1 MPYVQR
7 SWIREKPDSF
17 FRRWKWHLP
26 ARFQR
31 SSNREEK
38 VSSQTLINHPLALT
52 PLFMSLSALLIVIAH
67 VAIFGPS
74 KGGNE
79 GTTAQAFQVLIA
91 GQTPLVAYFAVKYLP
106 RSPGQALGVITLQII
121 ATLPA
126 FAAVYWL
133 S

>member
-1 MPYVQR
+1 
-7 SWIREKPDSF
+7 
-17 FRRWKWHLP
+17 
-26 ARFQR
+26 
-31 SSNREEK
+31 
-38 VSSQTLINHPLALT
+38 LINHPLALT
-52 PLFMSLSALLIVIAH
+52 PLFMSLSALVIVIAH
-67 VAIFGPS
+67 VAIFGQS

-79 GTTAQAFQVLIA
+79 GATAQAFQVLIA